1 MMREATRV
9 ERDDL
14 MTARQDS
21 ALASKHDSDQDL
33 LVTDRADGDDAP
45 LIVFS
50 ESVSAIPRASCTIH
64 FALKLTRDTF
74 THAVGDV
81 ASLAQYAMIALRA
94 AGFGDLEVPAC
105 HLTNASIDDETG
117 RVTAHVA
124 TYQFAIVIRDIAAIP
139 QAFTALAAVAAHA
152 AEVEKIEFSHSDR
165 RQLAP
170 RRERVDAAQSRPETL
185 AVAHELRAGAVI
197 VIHEKA
203 TLRPVLSRYGA
214 WLENIEKWRS
224 VAGERA
230 DVALMARSE
239 ATDPMS
245 RRRGPDAD
253 DVPVVVLPRPT

>member
-1 MMREATRV
+1 
-9 ERDDL
+9 
-14 MTARQDS
+14 
-21 ALASKHDSDQDL
+21 
-33 LVTDRADGDDAP
+33 
-45 LIVFS
+45 
-50 ESVSAIPRASCTIH
+50 
-64 FALKLTRDTF
+64 
-74 THAVGDV
+74 
-81 ASLAQYAMIALRA
+81 MIALRA

-185 AVAHELRAGAVI
+185 AVAQELRAGAVI